1 MSDQTEA
8 HRHEWHI
15 SESGSPYHDVDA
27 GCRHCN
33 ARLTEEEVNARLNG
47 WEAVKAREEAYQEL
61 IYAVETK
68 HESETRHQTALRY
81 IREAELHP
89 LSGPFVVASEPP
101 GEKKP

>member
-47 WEAVKAREEAYQEL
+47 LTSPPINTQKRWRDWAKFLRRLANEL
-61 IYAVETK
+61 
-68 HESETRHQTALRY
+68 
-81 IREAELHP
+81 
-89 LSGPFVVASEPP
+89 EP
-101 GEKKP
+101 K